1 MFGVAMVKVPIDFQD
16 YDDDDPNIERRTAR
30 WKFWDILKQLR
41 TEYMKDNIEFHAE
54 DFVEWIDDKFG
65 IKLNM
70 NATGITDEYIV
81 TNEQKYIV
89 FKLKYG

>member
-1 MFGVAMVKVPIDFQD
+1 MVSIPRSFQD

-30 WKFWDILKQLR
+30 WKFWDVLKDLR
-41 TEYMKDNIEFHAE
+41 FEYMKNQTEFHAE
-54 DFVEWIDDKFG
+54 DFVDWVNDTHGF
-65 IKLNM
+65 KLNM
-70 NATGITDEYIV
+70 NATGITDEYII